1 MESYNLESYVDN
13 FQVLL
18 SFPLAEVDSAIEKLE
33 QDLLNV
39 VWWCHANNLL
49 KNPSKTKLL
58 YIGTRQWM
66 SRIPGVP

>member
-39 VWWCHANNLL
+39 V
-49 KNPSKTKLL
+49 
-58 YIGTRQWM
+58 
-66 SRIPGVP
+66 